1 MKGEIL
7 LQNVFYLFIIA
18 IILEASVMAIFSIS
32 AVKKFS
38 NKTSIET
45 VRDLLIM
52 AFSFIICYKEKI
64 FTLFHESGI
73 KLPFLL
79 DIIISSLVLA
89 RMTFFIRE
97 FLAKL
102 KHE

>member
-7 LQNVFYLFIIA
+7 LQNVFYLFILA

-32 AVKKFS
+32 YVKRFSSRMPVETARDVLIIILSFVVCHQEKF
-38 NKTSIET
+38 
-45 VRDLLIM
+45 L
-52 AFSFIICYKEKI
+52 
-64 FTLFHESGI
+64 TLFRDTGI
-73 KLPFLL
+73 KFPPLL
-79 DIIISSLVLA
+79 DVIISALVLA

-97 FLAKL
+97 FLSKM